1 MSLFPRCSIAF
12 CLFYIAATSTA
23 VQGQCLNEP
32 FVREFAFDW
41 GVNCSGGLK
50 VIPVGSFCPLL
61 CPTNG
66 RFSRARS
73 FVPQLDTAA
82 GVLVECTCWNF
93 TADGNCT
100 QAEWENSGGCSDPND
115 NNPTF
120 PAATEAPG
128 PLTFTFSEVP
138 VFTTV
143 APETIAPETVFQS
156 TEMPVAQSTGDNSGF
171 SLGVVIGAALGSVFL
186 AVLLVLAIFR
196 FWLKKSR
203 GTSPVEN
210 SRDQF
215 VSSES
220 G

>member
-1 MSLFPRCSIAF
+1 MMKRTQIVLGLSLALLQLTGT
-12 CLFYIAATSTA
+12 CL
-23 VQGQCLNEP
+23 GQCLNRP
-32 FVREFAFDW
+32 LLVEFALAY
-41 GVNCSGGLK
+41 GVDCPGSLA
-50 VIPVGSFCPLL
+50 VIPAGAFCPIKCANSGTIPL
-61 CPTNG
+61 
-66 RFSRARS
+66 ARD
-73 FVPQLDTAA
+73 PQLDTAA

-100 QAEWENSGGCSDPND
+100 RAEWENSGGCSDPND

-128 PLTFTFSEVP
+128 PLTFTFSEAP

-143 APETIAPETVFQS
+143 APETVAPETVFQS

-186 AVLLVLAIFR
+186 AMLLVLAIFR

-203 GTSPVEN
+203 GTSPVE
-210 SRDQF
+210 
-215 VSSES
+215 
-220 G
+220 